1 MTRSLPRS
9 LPRRVT
15 CGLLVLLATLA
26 APGPR
31 KPATPH
37 VAGAHPTTGTS
48 QAGARVAAPI
58 PPYYIETLRAR
69 RYPGGPL
76 AIGAALVRGGGFTTY
91 RITWPS
97 GGRTMTGSLEVPD
110 GRGPFPVVVIAHG
123 YVEPAYYTV
132 GLDSWRYGDA
142 LAAHGFLVAAPDYP
156 DYAGSASGPAG
167 MPASVAAAVATLDL
181 ISSLGSFS
189 RADRSRIALIGHS
202 QGGEV
207 AMLVMVVDPH
217 VRAVALFAP
226 DSSDM
231 ADNARRWWGDNP
243 AEAGALGTPDQNPV
257 GYAHI
262 SPRRYFRRGGPP
274 VLLVQ
279 GTADEE
285 IPAAWT
291 TATYDALRRAGVRT
305 RLVWIPGAPH
315 IMVGSDLTT
324 EVATA
329 EAWLR
334 QALR

>member
-1 MTRSLPRS
+1 MTRPLLRPIA
-9 LPRRVT
+9 L
-15 CGLLVLLATLA
+15 GLLVTLVALAV
-26 APGPR
+26 PGPHQ
-31 KPATPH
+31 PATSR
-37 VAGAHPTTGTS
+37 VAGARPATGTS
-48 QAGARVAAPI
+48 QAEARVAAPI
-58 PPYYIETLRAR
+58 PPYYIEALRAR

-76 AIGAALVRGGGFTTY
+76 AIGAALVRGAGFTTY

-97 GGRTMTGSLEVPD
+97 GGGTMTGSLEVPD

-123 YVEPAYYTV
+123 YVAPAYYTV

-156 DYAGSASGPAG
+156 DHAGSGPGPAG
-167 MPASVAAAVATLDL
+167 MPASVAAAVTTLDL
-181 ISSLGSFS
+181 IGSLGSFS
-189 RADRSRIALIGHS
+189 RADRSRVALIGHS

-207 AMLVMVVDPH
+207 AMLTMVVAPAI
-217 VRAVALFAP
+217 RAVALFAP

-231 ADNARRWWGDNP
+231 ADNARRWWADNP
-243 AEAGALGTPDQNPV
+243 GEAGALGTPDQDPV

-274 VLLVQ
+274 TLLVQ

-291 TATYDALRRAGVRT
+291 TATYDALRRAGVRA

-315 IMVGSDLTT
+315 IMAGSDLAT
-324 EVATA
+324 EVAAA